1 MSKNTT
7 PNEFCSAL
15 RLGAETSGKP
25 TLQVDYEKYEQLLE
39 DADLTE
45 TQKREFI
52 TALWSI
58 IVEFASLGFGV
69 QPMQQIDQGN
79 DCNDSMIASE
89 TSRDELKYDLPE
101 DLQAML
107 ELADPK
113 KQKEASD
120 AEDATSLT
128 QRESEAE

>member
-1 MSKNTT
+1 MNKNNP
-7 PNEFCSAL
+7 PNKFCSAL
-15 RLGAETSGKP
+15 WLGAEKSGKP

-69 QPMQQIDQGN
+69 HPMQQIDQGN
-79 DCNDSMIASE
+79 DCNDSIMASE
-89 TSRDELKYDLPE
+89 TSRDELKYDLTE
-101 DLQAML
+101 DLEAML

-113 KQKEASD
+113 KQKETND
-120 AEDATSLT
+120 AEDETSLS
-128 QRESEAE
+128 QRESEET